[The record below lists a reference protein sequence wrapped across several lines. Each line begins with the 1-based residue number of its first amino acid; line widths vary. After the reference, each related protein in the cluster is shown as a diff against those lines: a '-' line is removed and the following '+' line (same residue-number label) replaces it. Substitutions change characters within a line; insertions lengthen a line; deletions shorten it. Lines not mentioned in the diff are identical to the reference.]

1 MLFMLA
7 IALFYYALITY
18 FSSPLFNLSLIILA
32 IFVLIKASDRVDK
45 INHLGKYADENN
57 NDHECNIE

>member
-1 MLFMLA
+1 MLA
-7 IALFYYALITY
+7 IALFYYALITC

-57 NDHECNIE
+57 NNNHECNIE